1 MSVVFRPSSLLCLSH
16 LSAEKQLLSAGR
28 VCARCREVV
37 RSDVPPVT
45 LRGAVAVGA
54 WNGDTYLYNTPQIF
68 LTSGIVIAGPP
79 GGWARGWPG
88 HTGPHVLLEEAPAGL
103 QDLPVW
109 QRLHV
114 HRWGTAESGKVL
126 IIWICFTIKMWR
138 LKCEFTLSSHRGR

>member
-1 MSVVFRPSSLLCLSH
+1 MSVVFCPSSLLCLSH

-54 WNGDTYLYNTPQIF
+54 CSTDTCLYNTPQSAWQIF

-79 GGWARGWPG
+79 GG
-88 HTGPHVLLEEAPAGL
+88 
-103 QDLPVW
+103 
-109 QRLHV
+109 
-114 HRWGTAESGKVL
+114 
-126 IIWICFTIKMWR
+126 
-138 LKCEFTLSSHRGR
+138 